1 MNKEYK
7 IGGIE
12 KALVTGMEPYGIF
25 VELEDGYTG
34 LIHISEISTGFV
46 KNITD
51 FAKIGDKIYVKVLNI
66 DDDNRQLKLSIKDF
80 DYKNNNQKRREKIIE
95 TENGFK
101 PLEENLN
108 NWIEEKLKEIEQN

>member
-12 KALVTGMEPYGIF
+12 KAVVTGIEPYGIF
-25 VELEDGYTG
+25 VELEEGYTG
-34 LIHISEISTGFV
+34 LIHISEISNGFV
-46 KNITD
+46 RNVGD
-51 FAKIGDKIYVKVLNI
+51 FVKLGDKIYVKVI
-66 DDDNRQLKLSIKDF
+66 SVDERSKKLKLSIKEF
-80 DYKNNNQKRREKIIE
+80 DYKNNNERRREKIVE

-108 NWIEEKLKEIEQN
+108 IWIEEKLKEIEQN